1 MERFGWHRIP
11 TLYQIACLGSR
22 HDFLGCF
29 PNASAWLCVEQS
41 RPKNMLNQLN
51 THIFTQNLDLDPT
64 NSKRSSKI
72 RLPIGLPCCAVLC
85 SAFPTAAAEAK
96 AIAEAEAAKEKEA
109 AEAKCFP
116 KQDVFYTAQQSTTDS
131 IFSEL

>member
-1 MERFGWHRIP
+1 MALCGAEQTKKHVKPTKHTHVYMQFGP
-11 TLYQIACLGSR
+11 G
-22 HDFLGCF
+22 
-29 PNASAWLCVEQS
+29 PNSY
-41 RPKNMLNQLN
+41 
-51 THIFTQNLDLDPT
+51 
-64 NSKRSSKI
+64 KRSSKI

-116 KQDVFYTAQQSTTDS
+116 KQDVFYTAQHSTA
-131 IFSEL
+131 EHNR